1 LKALPPI
8 CRATGGAGELWRVFM
23 NRPPR
28 MHRTPALLLALLPHL
43 IALGQ
48 WDLRFDPN
56 VPVTR
61 QGNPLPLAWAGG
73 LNFIQASE
81 IDLNGDGLKDLFLFD
96 RSYTSGHK
104 PVILLRTAA
113 SGTGAYRVSREY
125 DRIPPFNELH
135 DWCLLRDYNCD
146 GKEDIFTYSS
156 AGFSVYKNVSTGAQP
171 AFELVKFRVNSN
183 YVSPSGA
190 SAWANLFI
198 SQVDLPGIADIDGD
212 GDLDILT
219 FSLLGSYMEYHKNL
233 SLETYGHCDSLVYE
247 VRNKCWGYFAENF
260 STNSVTLNVPCP
272 FNVPNPE
279 IGPGDLEAEPEG
291 QEADRAH
298 AGSATTILDL
308 NGDGVMEVLLGDI
321 SYNNLVALY
330 NGGTVANAIMTSE
343 DTLFPSYNTSVDLFI
358 FPGGYH
364 LDLDGDGR
372 RDLLVSP
379 NATSLS
385 HNYESMWYYRNT
397 GTDAAPTFG
406 LQQRNLFQDRMIEL
420 GEGAMPV
427 AFDENGDGLMD
438 LLVANHG
445 YFAPAGNYVG
455 KVALLRNVGTLT
467 SPAFDLVTDDY
478 AGLSASGIGLSM
490 YPALGD
496 LDGDGDL
503 DMLIG
508 DLQGRMHYFRNNATG
523 PVAAFQLQQANITQA
538 GGAVIDV
545 GQFATPL
552 LHDLND
558 DGKLDLIVGER
569 NGNLNLYLNTGT
581 TAAPQ
586 WTLASE
592 NLGGVSTVE
601 WWNIT
606 GHSVPVIYRNALGER
621 ELLLGSE
628 SGPLYRYGSID
639 GNLEGTWARLDTTF
653 LGIDDGARTGI
664 CLHDFTGDGQ
674 LDLVIGNFRG
684 GLSFWRSDEVST
696 VAQETLRAG
705 AFTLFPNPARDHVEA
720 VAEREPPAGCR
731 WVLRDALG
739 RAVHN
744 QPARGPRATIP
755 LTGIAEGL
763 YTLRWEGALTG
774 PAQRLVV
781 AR

>member
-1 LKALPPI
+1 MK
-8 CRATGGAGELWRVFM
+8 
-23 NRPPR
+23 
-28 MHRTPALLLALLPHL
+28 RTPAFLLATLLQLAAP
-43 IALGQ
+43 AQ
-48 WDLRFDPN
+48 WTLRFDPN

-61 QGNPLPLAWAGG
+61 QGIDLQLAWAGG

-113 SGTGAYRVSREY
+113 TGTAAYRVTRDY
-125 DRIPPFNELH
+125 DNVPPFNELH

-156 AGFSVYKNVSTGAQP
+156 AGFSVFKNVSSGGQP
-171 AFELVKFRVNSN
+171 AFDLVKFRVNSN

-233 SLETYGHCDSLVYE
+233 SMETYGHCDSLLYE

-260 STNSVTLNVPCP
+260 SNNSVTLNVPCQ

-279 IGPGDLEAEPEG
+279 IGLGDLEAEPDTG
-291 QEADRAH
+291 DDSRAH

-358 FPGGYH
+358 FPGAYH

-385 HNYESMWYYRNT
+385 HNYESMWYYRNN
-397 GTDAAPTFG
+397 GSDASPLFN
-406 LQQRNLFQDRMIEL
+406 LQQRNLFQDRMIEF
-420 GEGAMPV
+420 GEGAIPV
-427 AFDENGDGLMD
+427 PFDENGDGLMD
-438 LLVANHG
+438 LIVANHG
-445 YFAPAGNYVG
+445 YFAPAGNYAG
-455 KVALLRNVGTLT
+455 KVALLRNVGTIT
-467 SPAFDLVTDDY
+467 NPAFDLVTDDY
-478 AGLSASGIGLSM
+478 AGLSTSGIGLSM
-490 YPALGD
+490 HPAFGD

-503 DMLIG
+503 DMIIG

-523 PVAAFQLQQANITQA
+523 PIAQFQLQQANITNSL
-538 GGAVIDV
+538 GAVIDV
-545 GQFATPL
+545 GQFAAPL
-552 LHDLND
+552 LHDLDD
-558 DGKLDLIVGER
+558 DGLLDLIIGER
-569 NGNLNLYLNTGT
+569 NGNLNHYRNTGT
-581 TAAPQ
+581 AAAPQ
-586 WTLASE
+586 WTLITE
-592 NLGGVSTVE
+592 DLGGVRTVE

-606 GHSVPVIYRNALGER
+606 GHSTPVIYRNALGER
-621 ELLLGSE
+621 EMLLGSE
-628 SGPLYRYGSID
+628 SGALYRYGGID
-639 GNLEGTWARLDTTF
+639 GNLDGTWARLDTAF
-653 LGIDDGARTGI
+653 LGIDDGARTTL
-664 CLHDFTGDGQ
+664 CLHDFTGDGA
-674 LDLVIGNFRG
+674 LDMVIGNFRG

-696 VAQETLRAG
+696 VAQEARRTA
-705 AFTLFPNPARDHVEA
+705 AFSLFPNPARDAVE
-720 VAEREPPAGCR
+720 VMAEQELPPGSQ

-739 RAVHN
+739 RVVLAL
-744 QPARGPRATIP
+744 PARGPRATIP
-755 LTGIAEGL
+755 LAGITEGL
-763 YTLRWEGALTG
+763 YTLRPEGAVVG